1 MIFEW
6 FVLSYRRKSEN
17 GKDAISISTM
27 LVTPCWR
34 CLQSW
39 PSKVGQGKCAWQRSW
54 HVKRGRA
61 LILTVGLELA
71 QKRGKSASA
80 TICRFPG
87 LSWDYGTH
95 CCKIKSLFVT
105 VLSSVKTNVLVPNVF
120 CWSRFHVKF
129 KSLLTPKQSCFHSF
143 AVLFTKCKWM
153 CDIQIATFN
162 VMLDKTWILCTL
174 VLKWIILVLF

>member
-1 MIFEW
+1 MVFEW

-39 PSKVGQGKCAWQRSW
+39 PSKAGQGKCAWQRSW

-80 TICRFPG
+80 TICRFPV
-87 LSWDYGTH
+87 LSWDHGTH
-95 CCKIKSLFVT
+95 CCKIKKFVRDRVVKCKNKCSGSKRVLLVSLSCQIQIIT
-105 VLSSVKTNVLVPNVF
+105 DAQTIVF
-120 CWSRFHVKF
+120 
-129 KSLLTPKQSCFHSF
+129 SF
-143 AVLFTKCKWM
+143 ICCPFYKCKWM